1 MKLNITKFPQ
11 AIKVQ
16 ATSMAFG
23 YLAYNATVLLKN
35 ANTTINGT
43 KSFSDFATD
52 GSHLW
57 MRAGN
62 KTNVTYNGVNCDFV
76 RSGNYFMIT
85 IPDNYDPT
93 IPFVF

>member
-1 MKLNITKFPQ
+1 MSLNIVKFPQ
-11 AIKVQ
+11 AVKVQ
-16 ATSMAFG
+16 AASMAFG
-23 YLAYNATVLLKN
+23 YIAYND
-35 ANTTINGT
+35 TTLIGSFGGAVNGT
-43 KSFSDFATD
+43 KTYSDFATD

-62 KTNVTYNGVNCDFV
+62 RTNVTYNGVNCDFV